1 MGLAKDLPD
10 SEMEALLMKNVA
22 VNDEAMRQQA
32 LARAIAVRD
41 ALVAK
46 GISSERLFL
55 AAPNLHTPSS
65 DPWSPRATLALALP

>member
-1 MGLAKDLPD
+1 MAKDIPD
-10 SEMEALLMKNVA
+10 ADMEALLAKNVT

-46 GISSERLFL
+46 GISSDRLFL
-55 AAPNLHTPSS
+55 AAPSLHAAGT
-65 DPWSPRATLALALP
+65 DAWTPRATLALAMP